1 MKIIMIPLLVS
12 ISIFVQTIKSQNCCQ
27 EKTVNKIKPKPC
39 LNCFSLSI
47 FQIIASCELFS
58 FNVYVS
64 SSSLVTFAVI
74 WRRTIRNLSI
84 CQNDVIRKLPG
95 WVSGWLQLH
104 QGRRLLRHLL
114 LLRLRLLQLHLQHG
128 LTHHG
133 QQRSVRFSIA
143 WLSLHVW
150 V

>member
-1 MKIIMIPLLVS
+1 MCFKITLKIQSIFYRLKHTIQDVVQNHWCRSIQLILIRIMKIIMIPLLVS
-12 ISIFVQTIKSQNCCQ
+12 FSIFVQTIKSQNCCQ

-74 WRRTIRNLSI
+74 WRRAVRNLSV

-95 WVSGWLQLH
+95 
-104 QGRRLLRHLL
+104 
-114 LLRLRLLQLHLQHG
+114 
-128 LTHHG
+128 
-133 QQRSVRFSIA
+133 
-143 WLSLHVW
+143 
-150 V
+150 

>member
-1 MKIIMIPLLVS
+1 MCFKITLKIQSIFYRLKHTMQDVVQNHCSRSIQLILIRIMKIIMIPLLVS
-12 ISIFVQTIKSQNCCQ
+12 FSIFVQMIKSQNCCQ

-74 WRRTIRNLSI
+74 WRRAVRNLSV

-95 WVSGWLQLH
+95 
-104 QGRRLLRHLL
+104 
-114 LLRLRLLQLHLQHG
+114 
-128 LTHHG
+128 
-133 QQRSVRFSIA
+133 
-143 WLSLHVW
+143 
-150 V
+150 